1 MPASEVVVE
10 VEQVKG
16 GDLLIKF
23 NSETISD
30 MIIRRAGVTREKI
43 GGEARMLLAA
53 SIGECIC
60 SALTSALEIVK
71 LEYDRI
77 NAAVTVNVK
86 EDESNM
92 LYIKSIDVNMRLKAP
107 KDEGSIEK
115 FKRAKAL
122 LGRMLRRGSLIS
134 RSMEKGIKI
143 NYEVEME

>member
-1 MPASEVVVE
+1 MPTSEVVVE
-10 VEQVKG
+10 VEHVKG

-30 MIIRRAGVTREKI
+30 MIIRRAGVPREKI

-77 NAAVTVNVK
+77 NAAITVNVK

>member
-1 MPASEVVVE
+1 MPASEVIVE

-23 NSETISD
+23 NSETMSD
-30 MIIRRAGVTREKI
+30 MIIRRAGVSKEKI

-60 SALTSALEIVK
+60 SALAYALEIVK

-77 NAAVTVNVK
+77 NAAITVNVK
-86 EDESNM
+86 EDEANM
-92 LYIKSIDVNMRLKAP
+92 LYIKNIDVNMRLKAP
-107 KDEGSIEK
+107 KDEESIEK

-134 RSMEKGIKI
+134 RSMEKGIKV

>member
-1 MPASEVVVE
+1 MPASDVVVE

-23 NSETISD
+23 NSETMSD
-30 MIIRRAGVTREKI
+30 MVIRRVGVSREKI

-53 SIGECIC
+53 SVGECIC
-60 SALTSALEIVK
+60 SALTSALDIVK

-77 NAAVTVNVK
+77 NAAITVNVK
-86 EDESNM
+86 EDEANM
-92 LYIKSIDVNMRLKAP
+92 LYIKNIDINMRIKAP

-115 FKRAKAL
+115 FKRAKIL
-122 LGRMLRRGSLIS
+122 LSRILRRGSLIS

>member
-30 MIIRRAGVTREKI
+30 MIIRRAGVSREKI

-53 SIGECIC
+53 SVGECIC

-77 NAAVTVNVK
+77 NAAITVNVK

>member
-1 MPASEVVVE
+1 MPASEVIVE
-10 VEQVKG
+10 VEQTKG

-23 NSETISD
+23 NSETMSD
-30 MIIRRAGVTREKI
+30 MIIRRAGVSKEKI

-53 SIGECIC
+53 SVGECIC
-60 SALTSALEIVK
+60 SALTSALDLVR
-71 LEYDRI
+71 LEYDRVSASI
-77 NAAVTVNVK
+77 TVNME
-86 EDESNM
+86 EDEANM

-122 LGRMLRRGSLIS
+122 LSRILRRGSLIS

-143 NYEVEME
+143 NYEVKME

>member
-1 MPASEVVVE
+1 MPASDVVVE

-23 NSETISD
+23 NSETMSD
-30 MIIRRAGVTREKI
+30 MVIRRVGVSRERI

-53 SIGECIC
+53 SVGECIC
-60 SALTSALEIVK
+60 SALTSALDIVK

-77 NAAVTVNVK
+77 NAAITVNVK
-86 EDESNM
+86 EDEANM
-92 LYIKSIDVNMRLKAP
+92 LYIKNIDINMRIKAP

-115 FKRAKAL
+115 FKRAKIL
-122 LGRMLRRGSLIS
+122 LNRILRRGSLIS

>member
-23 NSETISD
+23 NSETMSD
-30 MIIRRAGVTREKI
+30 MIIRRAGGSREKI

-53 SIGECIC
+53 SVGECIC
-60 SALTSALEIVK
+60 SALTSALDIVK

-77 NAAVTVNVK
+77 NAAITVNVK
-86 EDESNM
+86 EDEANM
-92 LYIKSIDVNMRLKAP
+92 LYIKNIDINMRIKAP

-115 FKRAKAL
+115 FKRAKIL
-122 LGRMLRRGSLIS
+122 LNRILRRGSLIS

>member
-1 MPASEVVVE
+1 LPASDVVVE

-23 NSETISD
+23 NSETMSD
-30 MIIRRAGVTREKI
+30 MVIRRVGVSRERI

-53 SIGECIC
+53 SVGECIC
-60 SALTSALEIVK
+60 SALTSALDIVK

-77 NAAVTVNVK
+77 NAAITVNVK
-86 EDESNM
+86 EDEANM
-92 LYIKSIDVNMRLKAP
+92 LYIKNIDINMRIKAP

-115 FKRAKAL
+115 FKRAKIL
-122 LGRMLRRGSLIS
+122 LNRILRRGSLIS